1 METFLKVLLRSNKLD
16 VAIAALGLIYLAVS
30 APGMYTFAGIL
41 LAVSLLAFLSIA
53 EVLALA
59 FPFLLSDAQRRAFE
73 RSPILIAKLLTITL
87 GILGIAFARYSLVV
101 VGILSTAFVVGAIIL
116 FHWAKLVPAVLRG
129 KVPTEAAWFADR
141 RPDDCPSIVIYC
153 ATHGQHATNLV
164 LSFLIRLSSAGIH
177 PIVIVRRPD
186 EFISLA
192 RQHKGLVWFAP
203 TIAFLDK
210 AILPEFETMLYLA
223 NDPLNGHAIRFSRL
237 RHILVADTKDYE
249 NSTGFDATHALYDH
263 ILFEN
268 AAVAERLTQSARPDI
283 AGLVEVVED
292 SAKYLAGEQ
301 T

>member
-1 METFLKVLLRSNKLD
+1 
-16 VAIAALGLIYLAVS
+16 
-30 APGMYTFAGIL
+30 MYAFAGIL
-41 LAVSLLAFLSIA
+41 IAVSLLAFLSIA

-59 FPFLLSDAQRRAFE
+59 LPFLLSDAQRRALH
-73 RSPILIAKLLTITL
+73 RSPILMAKLLTIAL
-87 GILGIAFARYSLVV
+87 GILGIAFARGSFVV

-116 FHWAKLVPAVLRG
+116 CHWAKLVPAVLRG
-129 KVPTEAAWFADR
+129 KIPTEAAWFADR
-141 RPDDCPSIVIYC
+141 RPDDCPPIVIYC

-164 LSFLIRLSSAGIH
+164 LSFLIRLSAAGIQ

-203 TIAFLDK
+203 TVAFLDK

-249 NSTGFDATHALYDH
+249 NSTGLDATHALYDE

-268 AAVAERLTQSARPDI
+268 SATAERLSKTSRPDI
-283 AGLVEVVED
+283 ASLVNVVD
-292 SAKYLAGEQ
+292 DCAKHLAGAQ